1 MSPPRL
7 HGMGLG
13 GLAASRVDALS
24 ALSWLVEAGVDTLVG
39 DAPCQWLAAP
49 APPIAD
55 APVEKRAERPA
66 IRPERPAAPSADS
79 AEVERRVAAADS
91 LDALKAAAATLRAK
105 PIFADG
111 DPASGV
117 MIIGQDAAP
126 DDDRTGRPFSGPSG
140 ALLDRMLA
148 AIGRD
153 RSSVYLTNLC
163 LWRLVGGAMSAEETR
178 LSTLIL
184 RRHVE
189 LARPRAL
196 LVMGDLPSKALFETD
211 VAISKLRGRWVDLT
225 LAGTTLPAL
234 PTFNP
239 AYLLRQ
245 PAMKA
250 LAWAD
255 LRAFKSRIDA

>member
-1 MSPPRL
+1 
-7 HGMGLG
+7 MGLG
-13 GLAASRVDALS
+13 GLAASRADALS

-39 DAPCQWLAAP
+39 DAPYPWLAAP
-49 APPIAD
+49 APPVID
-55 APVEKRAERPA
+55 APAEKRAERPA
-66 IRPERPAAPSADS
+66 SRTERPAPPSADS
-79 AEVERRVAAADS
+79 AEVERRVLAADS
-91 LDALKAAAATLRAK
+91 LDALKQAAATLRAK

-153 RSSVYLTNLC
+153 RSSVYLTNLY
-163 LWRLVGGAMSAEETR
+163 LWRSVGGSLSPEETR
-178 LSTLIL
+178 LCTLIL
-184 RRHVE
+184 RRHIE
-189 LARPRAL
+189 MARPRAL
-196 LVMGDLPSKALFETD
+196 LLMGEKPTKALVETD
-211 VAISKLRGRWVDLT
+211 VAITKLRGTWTDLT
-225 LAGTTLPAL
+225 IAGKAL
-234 PTFNP
+234 PTLITVNP

-245 PAMKA
+245 PAAKA

>member
-1 MSPPRL
+1 
-7 HGMGLG
+7 MGLG
-13 GLAASRVDALS
+13 GLAASRADALS
-24 ALSWLVEAGVDTLVG
+24 ALAWLVDAGVDTLVG
-39 DAPCQWLAAP
+39 DAPHAWLAAP
-49 APPIAD
+49 APPIMD
-55 APVEKRAERPA
+55 APVAEKRAERPA
-66 IRPERPAAPSADS
+66 PRPERPAAPSADS
-79 AEVERRVAAADS
+79 AEIERRVLAADS
-91 LDALKAAAATLRAK
+91 LDALKEAAASLRAK

-153 RSSVYLTNLC
+153 RSSVYLTNLY
-163 LWRLVGGAMSAEETR
+163 LWRSVGGAAVSADETR

-184 RRHVE
+184 RRHIE
-189 LARPRAL
+189 LAAPRAL
-196 LVMGDLPSKALFETD
+196 LVMGDKPSKALFDTD
-211 VAISKLRGRWVDLT
+211 VAISKLRGRWADLT
-225 LAGTTLPAL
+225 VAGKNLPAL

-239 AYLLRQ
+239 AYLLRL
-245 PAMKA
+245 PAHKA
-250 LAWAD
+250 LAWVD

>member
-1 MSPPRL
+1 
-7 HGMGLG
+7 MGLG
-13 GLAASRVDALS
+13 GLAASRADALS
-24 ALSWLVEAGVDTLVG
+24 ALAWLVDAGVDTLVG
-39 DAPCQWLAAP
+39 DAPHAWLAAP
-49 APPIAD
+49 APPVIDPPAD
-55 APVEKRAERPA
+55 KRAERPA
-66 IRPERPAAPSADS
+66 ARPAAPSADG

-91 LDALKAAAATLRAK
+91 LEALKAAAATLRAK

-111 DPASGV
+111 DPAAGV

-126 DDDRTGRPFSGPSG
+126 DDATTGRPFSGPSG

-163 LWRLVGGAMSAEETR
+163 LWRSAGGMSAEEAR

-189 LARPRAL
+189 LAAPRAL
-196 LVMGDLPSKALFETD
+196 LVMGDLPSKALLASD
-211 VAISKLRGRWVDLT
+211 VAISKLRGQWADISF
-225 LAGTTLPAL
+225 AGKTIPAL

-239 AYLLRQ
+239 AYLLRM